1 MLWVPLLTYSPICAP
16 FSVAPCRWSWWNTS
30 VNSCSA
36 SRKCQRQRGPRPWT
50 PTHTC
55 ETGYAPSTCD
65 RSSSRYVVSPLLCL
79 LWVTAFVFHWCGF
92 SVCTQAPLTST
103 HLILDLWPFSN
114 VILKNCTYSC
124 DHLMFFSLS
133 FLKMQFPGINSLAH

>member
-1 MLWVPLLTYSPICAP
+1 MLWFPSLTYCPIYAP
-16 FSVAPCRWSWWNTS
+16 FSVSPCRWSWWNTS

-65 RSSSRYVVSPLLCL
+65 RSSSRHVVSSLLCM
-79 LWVTAFVFHWCGF
+79 LWVTAFVFYWCGF

-103 HLILDLWPFSN
+103 FNTWP
-114 VILKNCTYSC
+114 VTIYQCYSKELYL
-124 DHLMFFSLS
+124 LMWSSDAFPLS